1 MYNNYIVHHDNR
13 DDIFYN
19 KPLSNITTTLGFP
32 KILDSFVG
40 FDRMFDR
47 LTNFDSGTNYPPF
60 NIRKADEDSFVIE
73 LAVAGFDRSDLTV
86 SEEDGTITVIGEKS
100 EDGEEYVY
108 KGIAARKFTRKFALA
123 EYIYVDNVYY
133 SNGMLFINVLRKL
146 PEEKKPKTFKIK

>member
-1 MYNNYIVHHDNR
+1 MYHNYIVNPNKDIYFDN
-13 DDIFYN
+13 
-19 KPLSNITTTLGFP
+19 KALTTTTLNFP

-60 NIRKADEDSFVIE
+60 NIRKVNDDSFIIE
-73 LAVAGFDRSDLTV
+73 LAVAGFDKSDLTV
-86 SEEDGTITVIGEKS
+86 SEEDGTISVSGEKP

-123 EYIYVDNVYY
+123 EYIYVDSVYY
-133 SNGMLFINVLRKL
+133 ANGMLFIDVVRRL